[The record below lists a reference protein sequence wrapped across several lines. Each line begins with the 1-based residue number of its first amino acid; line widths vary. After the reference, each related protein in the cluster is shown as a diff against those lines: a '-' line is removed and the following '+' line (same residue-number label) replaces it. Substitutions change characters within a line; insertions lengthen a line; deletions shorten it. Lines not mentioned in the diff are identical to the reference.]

1 MLRTKEELKTYIL
14 EELGH
19 PQLNVELTDSQI
31 YHNIEKAIQKFTN
44 FAYDGELTK
53 FIKFDCKGR
62 GQYFMDPTVEEVI
75 TVEESSIF
83 SVFDLQGFYIDQNLT
98 NFIMSNNQVAVS
110 YLCTLSATRSLL
122 EKFFKHSIAY
132 EFNSH
137 KGILNIFEDFE
148 GPLLVECR
156 CAYIPDEYDKI
167 YNVQWIKEYA
177 VELCRLTQSVV
188 LGKYTA
194 PLVGGA
200 NVNWSEIRSLAQ
212 ETIQKLE
219 ERLREEFI
227 EPSPFLIL

>member
-1 MLRTKEELKTYIL
+1 MLKTKEELKTYIL

-19 PQLNVELTDSQI
+19 PQLNVELTDAQI

-53 FIKFDCKGR
+53 FVKFDCKGR
-62 GQYFMDPTVEEVI
+62 GEYFMDPAVEEVI
-75 TVEESSIF
+75 TVEESSVF

-98 NFIMSNNQVAVS
+98 NFIMSNNQIAVS

-122 EKFFKHSIAY
+122 EKFFKHSVAY
-132 EFNSH
+132 EFNSF

-156 CAYIPDEYDKI
+156 CMYIPDEYDKI
-167 YNVQWIKEYA
+167 FNVQWVREYS

-188 LGKYTA
+188 LGKYSA

-200 NVNWSEIRSLAQ
+200 QVNWAEIRSMAQ
-212 ETIQKLE
+212 ENIQKLE
-219 ERLREEFI
+219 ERLREEFV
-227 EPSPFLIL
+227 EPAPFIIV